1 MEEKEF
7 TLTLTLDENYRFETA
22 FDDEAMPRLVFDEPE
37 PLGDGEGPNAAR
49 VLAAAVGNCL
59 SASLLFCLRKARV
72 DVHGMQTQVTG
83 RVARNEKG
91 RLRVAGIQARLL
103 IAIPPDDQP
112 RVARCLEIFED
123 FCMVSASVRQ
133 GISIDVEVDVVNP
146 VERVRV

>member
-7 TLTLTLDENYRFETA
+7 TLTLTLDENYRFETV

-59 SASLLFCLRKARV
+59 SASLLFCLRKAHV
-72 DVHGMQTQVTG
+72 DVQGMQTQVTG

-91 RLRVAGIQARLL
+91 RFRVAGIQARLL
-103 IAIPPDDQP
+103 TTIPPDDQP

-146 VERVRV
+146 VERVPV